1 MLQLATSCSCSF
13 GLEEIF
19 FKDSLSGFLCVN
31 EDPQSDPM
39 GGLAGIVQ
47 AERR

>member
-1 MLQLATSCSCSF
+1 MLQLATSCSF

-19 FKDSLSGFLCVN
+19 FKDSLSAFLCVN